1 MIIVD
6 TAKPLFPWEND
17 TRRQVATMYM
27 YVECIQGEPSG
38 RFKPPAVIDLKVAF

>member
-17 TRRQVATMYM
+17 TRRQVAT
-27 YVECIQGEPSG
+27 IKAANFGNLPDRQFTGKFTG
-38 RFKPPAVIDLKVAF
+38 K